1 LPIITS
7 SSAANPHH
15 WPEAAMRTMMKM
27 RLDQTIGDG
36 ADRLA
41 ARYAAGVGEYGAL
54 GHHIPGIADML
65 CSGII
70 QRFPSRFRAATPPPL
85 PDGRASRSSGAG
97 GP

>member
-1 LPIITS
+1 
-7 SSAANPHH
+7 
-15 WPEAAMRTMMKM
+15 MRTMMKM
-27 RLDQTIGDG
+27 RLDQTIADG

-41 ARYAAGVGEYGAL
+41 ARYAAGVREYGAL
-54 GHHIPGIADML
+54 EHHILGIADMF

-70 QRFPSRFRAATPPPL
+70 QRFPSRFRSATPPPL